1 MRGLTADFGR
11 LIFPRY
17 CSVCNARLLGS
28 ERFICT
34 SCLMDLPRTGYKGK
48 KNNMTE
54 RLLWQQIPQLAAA
67 SAFLRYEPGTASAS
81 IFMGF
86 KYSGKQALAHF
97 MGTLMAAE
105 LKGTGF
111 FDGIN
116 LIVPIPLSRQRLK
129 HRGYNQSECL
139 AAGVA
144 EHTGLPLVTD
154 IVTRTVDN
162 PTQTNLNTEER
173 QSNVAGI
180 FHLERPEAVAGRH
193 VLIVD
198 DVLTTGATVASCANE
213 IATAGE
219 VKISVLTLGLAG
231 KHYASLLPEDEV
243 LLKQSI
249 CL

>member
-1 MRGLTADFGR
+1 MRGLAADFGR

-34 SCLMDLPRTGYKGK
+34 SCLMDLPRTGYK
-48 KNNMTE
+48 NNMPE

-97 MGTLMAAE
+97 MGTLMAAD

-111 FDGIN
+111 FDDIN

-162 PTQTNLNTEER
+162 PTQTNLNAEER

-231 KHYASLLPEDEV
+231 KHYASLLPENEV
-243 LLKQSI
+243 LPKQSI